1 MTAPSFTLAPTG
13 SPLGPNALGPNV
25 LGPGARTSAVGN
37 EIRKGLRFA
46 WSERLQI
53 LIELPMFAAFVLLL
67 GPLIGQADRI
77 ATATTTGT
85 TTWTLESETTSVMV
99 VWFVPFTF
107 FYMQV
112 VKMYWR
118 LLAEIQAGT
127 IEQVFL
133 SPLPS
138 WLVVAAG
145 RVVAALI
152 ETTVVAAATFGI
164 VSLFVPLGID
174 WSLAALLPMAAGVM
188 AAVGVSLGVAGA
200 TLVWKR
206 VQLVNDTLMVV
217 VMLFSASALP
227 LIAVPDWWAVVGRF
241 LPLTD
246 VVGGLHLTLLTDQS
260 LTAWGTGGYLPM
272 LLVSVTYL
280 VAGIGAF
287 TLGERTAKRRGTLGR
302 Y

>member
-1 MTAPSFTLAPTG
+1 MTSSTFTVALAG
-13 SPLGPNALGPNV
+13 SPLGPSAL
-25 LGPGARTSAVGN
+25 ASAVGN

-77 ATATTTGT
+77 AAGT
-85 TTWTLESETTSVMV
+85 TTWTLDSETTSVMV

-112 VKMYWR
+112 VKMFWR

-138 WLVVAAG
+138 WLVVAVG

-152 ETTVVAAATFGI
+152 ETTFVAAATFGI
-164 VSLFVPLGID
+164 VSLFVPLTIG
-174 WSLAALLPMAAGVM
+174 WSSAGLVPLAAGVV

-227 LIAVPDWWAVVGRF
+227 LIAVPDWWASVGRF

-246 VVGGLHLTLLTDQS
+246 VVGGLYLTLLADQP

-272 LLVSVTYL
+272 IVVSAAYL